1 MQSGIVESTLTPLT
15 PLSPVAAAVEPQD
28 GSVPTRPEAPVAAAR
43 AEPVRR
49 RRWVRT
55 ARRFIGPLVL
65 LAVWQL
71 GGTFGFIDKTTL
83 SPPIDVLRAFDALQ
97 ASGELWTHLSTSLG
111 RAGKGL
117 LLGSFIGL
125 ALAVV
130 SGLFR
135 AGEDL
140 IDVPMQMLRT
150 MPFIALTPLFIVWF
164 GIDETPKIALIT
176 LGTSFPMYINAYAGI
191 RNVDAKLIESAQTL
205 GLNRW
210 GLVRHVVLPGALPQ
224 ILVGLRYSMGISVL
238 ALVAAEQINA
248 KSGIGYLMT
257 RARDFGRIDII
268 VAALVIYCV
277 LGLAADIIVR
287 LLERSLLTWRRSFTG
302 S

>member
-1 MQSGIVESTLTPLT
+1 MQSGIIESTLTPLGPT
-15 PLSPVAAAVEPQD
+15 SASVIAHPVGGPPAAGIAPLVGD
-28 GSVPTRPEAPVAAAR
+28 THR
-43 AEPVRR
+43 PVRR
-49 RRWVRT
+49 HRWVRT
-55 ARRFIGPLVL
+55 VRRLVGPLVL
-65 LAVWQL
+65 LSVWQFGDAL
-71 GGTFGFIDKTTL
+71 GIIDNTTMA
-83 SPPIDVLRAFDALQ
+83 PPIDVIRAFDALHE
-97 ASGELWTHLSTSLG
+97 SGELWTHLSTSLG

-117 LLGSFIGL
+117 VLGSLIGL
-125 ALAVV
+125 ALAVL

-205 GLNRW
+205 GLGRM

-277 LGLAADIIVR
+277 LGLAADMVVR